1 MVWSI
6 GNDWV
11 NGSGASHHLGNLLRA
26 WTRRTEPQITSATAD
41 RAIAQLKERL
51 AAGGMFI
58 VQSEIY
64 LNDQTEFADLVL
76 PAATWGES
84 DFTRNNAERRLR
96 LYGKI
101 MDPPDDARPD
111 WWAVAQVAQRMG
123 YDGFD
128 WPDSNAVFEES
139 GPRASGRKDYSK
151 LVEKSTVD
159 GQRAHDV
166 LRALGTTGIQ
176 TPVKIEDDQMVGT
189 VRMHEDLVFKGPG
202 GKSNFVFVDLEAVA
216 ERNELLGPNSDEFWV
231 LTGRVNGL
239 WQSLY
244 DDKRKPHL
252 IARYPV
258 SFVEINPEDADRMGV
273 VSGDLMT
280 IESDRVRTAD
290 QQTASGAIT
299 AVAYVTDEVQP
310 GTVFCNFHYPGSP
323 ANAVVTADAASTP
336 INPRQPFKFGRGRLA
351 RLGSTDY
358 AMVMSFAPRNL
369 A

>member
-1 MVWSI
+1 MWSI

-101 MDPPDDARPD
+101 MDPPGDARPD

-151 LVEKSTVD
+151 LVEKSTAD

-244 DDKRKPHL
+244 P
-252 IARYPV
+252 
-258 SFVEINPEDADRMGV
+258 
-273 VSGDLMT
+273 
-280 IESDRVRTAD
+280 
-290 QQTASGAIT
+290 
-299 AVAYVTDEVQP
+299 
-310 GTVFCNFHYPGSP
+310 P
-323 ANAVVTADAASTP
+323 APPSTP
-336 INPRQPFKFGRGRLA
+336 DNRSSSGGDAWPGWVRPTMPWSCRSRPEISRNPRRTRPDPGRQESMTRL
-351 RLGSTDY
+351 RDE
-358 AMVMSFAPRNL
+358 P
-369 A
+369 